1 MQLFAFFG
9 TFFVLFI
16 NQGGK
21 AASLNVLIGS
31 SSPLVVEY
39 SVVGTT
45 TEIVSLEKWMEETA
59 ALE

>member
-1 MQLFAFFG
+1 
-9 TFFVLFI
+9 V
-16 NQGGK
+16 
-21 AASLNVLIGS
+21 ASLNVLIGS